1 MEKVKALLTKALGE
15 KATDDFI
22 KACMEV
28 DDTQIIKKRVATLLD
43 TRKPENRQ
51 VYEILIREKI
61 RRSGFTGEGYRKTNS
76 NPNAPSDCLDDI
88 SISKKNDTEQPS
100 SVRSQN
106 VSKKKQKTK
115 FYPLFCEGAHSD
127 QLVSLLPG
135 RHPCQCLATKH
146 QLVNNCVNC
155 GRIVCAQEGSG
166 PCYYCGNLVCTRE
179 EQDQIAMNTKQSEKL
194 RNKLMQVG
202 WAAGTETPYYRIVR
216 QAQKLQKKEVNTEY
230 ASTEV
235 TSNTEHE
242 DSTDEEDTITKP
254 VSGAQMRLEQGLIN
268 ALCNRDKLLEFDSTC
283 AKRTRVIDDELDY
296 FATEGGAGSAA
307 WLSPEVR
314 ERIAQRVA
322 ELRAQRHAHRLQIS
336 RMCIDLKNCSVTQE
350 DTRDEAAKNLYN
362 PNEETIDELCKSSKV
377 SNNKKSTGDTPE
389 TAKTD
394 VDRITLPT
402 FIPQQINKENNKA
415 NNNQNPVVMALNQPT
430 SLLRIQDDESRQLVD
445 EGYCLSLHQPWASL
459 LVRGIKLEEGRT
471 WYSPHRGCLWIAST
485 ARNPSPEEI
494 SEIEDEY
501 LKTGVVAKS
510 DMPTSYPTSCLL
522 GRVNIVDVITQE
534 EYREKYPN
542 GPSQSPY
549 VFICNDPHETLIKF
563 PIRGRHKISRKM
575 NPFLWSQL
583 SHI

>member
-1 MEKVKALLTKALGE
+1 MVLYIVVEFAVTMEKVKSLLTKALGE

-28 DDTQIIKKRVATLLD
+28 GDTQIIKKRVATLLD

-51 VYEILIREKI
+51 VYEILIQEKI
-61 RRSGFTGEGYRKTNS
+61 RRSGFTGERYRKTNS
-76 NPNAPSDCLDDI
+76 NPNAPSDCLDEI

-127 QLVSLLPG
+127 QLVSLFPG

-202 WAAGTETPYYRIVR
+202 WAAGTETPYYRIAR
-216 QAQKLQKKEVNTEY
+216 QAQKLQKKEVNTEFT
-230 ASTEV
+230 STEV

-242 DSTDEEDTITKP
+242 DSTDDEDIITKP

-350 DTRDEAAKNLYN
+350 
-362 PNEETIDELCKSSKV
+362 V
-377 SNNKKSTGDTPE
+377 S
-389 TAKTD
+389 
-394 VDRITLPT
+394 VL
-402 FIPQQINKENNKA
+402 F
-415 NNNQNPVVMALNQPT
+415 
-430 SLLRIQDDESRQLVD
+430 SLL
-445 EGYCLSLHQPWASL
+445 
-459 LVRGIKLEEGRT
+459 T
-471 WYSPHRGCLWIAST
+471 
-485 ARNPSPEEI
+485 
-494 SEIEDEY
+494 
-501 LKTGVVAKS
+501 
-510 DMPTSYPTSCLL
+510 
-522 GRVNIVDVITQE
+522 
-534 EYREKYPN
+534 
-542 GPSQSPY
+542 
-549 VFICNDPHETLIKF
+549 
-563 PIRGRHKISRKM
+563 
-575 NPFLWSQL
+575 
-583 SHI
+583 